1 MWLFPS
7 ENAGCNF
14 IHDDCNSF
22 SLTIYKE
29 INNQEYNSKGKKLRI
44 FFFEKRRFKKE
55 KKKYCVNTIII

>member
-29 INNQEYNSKGKKLRI
+29 INNQEYNSKGKKLRN
-44 FFFEKRRFKKE
+44 FLKKE
-55 KKKYCVNTIII
+55 DLKKKKYCVNAIII